1 VQIRREA
8 VQIVVMGAG
17 VIGVTTAYYLAK
29 GGAAVTVLDRQ
40 PGPGLET
47 SYANA
52 GELSYGMTSPWA
64 APGVPMKALKW
75 LFMKRRPLF
84 IWPMISP
91 TMWLWGLQMLRNC
104 NEESY
109 RTNKGR
115 MVRISNYS
123 RDVMPELIAETGIDY
138 DGREQGTL
146 QLFRTAKQ
154 MKASKAD
161 QEILAEY
168 DSPYEVLGR
177 DACIAVE
184 PALAE
189 VRGKFV
195 GGLRL
200 TADRTGDC
208 RMFTM
213 ALAEK
218 CTELGVE
225 FQYGQS
231 IRAIA
236 IENGRIAGVETEIAG
251 RITGE
256 AYVCALGS
264 YGPRVLNPIG
274 VRLPVYPVKGYS
286 VTLPVTDDAFAPQST
301 IMDETHKVAITRLG
315 DRIRVAGT
323 AEIAGYSNRLG
334 PHATDTVR
342 HVIGDL
348 FPKGGDLAKA
358 EGWTGLRPMTPDGTP
373 VLGPSRYDNLYLNT
387 GHGTLGWTMACGSGR
402 AVADLVLGKTP
413 EIALEGLTAERYG
426 R

>member
-1 VQIRREA
+1 MKVI
-8 VQIVVMGAG
+8 VMGAG
-17 VIGVTTAYYLAK
+17 VIGVTTAWYLARQ
-29 GGAAVTVLDRQ
+29 GAEVVVLDRQ
-40 PGPGLET
+40 MGPGLET

-64 APGVPMKALKW
+64 APGVPVKAIKW

-84 IWPMISP
+84 IWPLISP
-91 TMWLWGLQMLRNC
+91 TMWAWSVQMLRNC
-104 NEESY
+104 NDESY
-109 RTNKGR
+109 RINKSR

-123 RDVMPELIAETGIDY
+123 RDVMPDLIAETGIEY

-154 MKASKAD
+154 MKGSRAD
-161 QEILAEY
+161 QEILAEF
-168 DSPYEVLGR
+168 DSPFEVLGR

-189 VRGKFV
+189 VRDKFV

-208 RMFTM
+208 RLFTV

-218 CTELGVE
+218 AAELGVQ
-225 FQYGQS
+225 FHYGQS
-231 IRAIA
+231 IRGIA
-236 IENGRIAGVETEIAG
+236 VENGRIAGIDTEPAG
-251 RITGE
+251 RITGDK
-256 AYVCALGS
+256 YVCALGS
-264 YGPRVLNPIG
+264 YAPGLLKPIG
-274 VRLPVYPVKGYS
+274 IRLPVYPVKGYS
-286 VTLPVTDDAFAPQST
+286 VTLPVVDDAMAPQST

-323 AEIAGYSNRLG
+323 AEIAGYSERLG
-334 PHATDTVR
+334 PHATDTVK

-348 FPKGGDLAKA
+348 FPKGGDLSQA

-373 VLGPSRYDNLYLNT
+373 VLGGTKYDNLFLNT

-402 AVADLVLGKTP
+402 AVADVVLGREP
-413 EIALEGLTAERYG
+413 EISFDGLTAARYG
-426 R
+426 Q

>member
-1 VQIRREA
+1 MKI
-8 VQIVVMGAG
+8 IVMGAG

-29 GGAAVTVLDRQ
+29 GGAQVVVLDRQ
-40 PGPGLET
+40 IGPGLET

-64 APGVPMKALKW
+64 APGIPLKALKW

-84 IWPMISP
+84 IWPLISP
-91 TMWLWGLQMLRNC
+91 TMWSWGLQMLANC
-104 NEESY
+104 NDEAY
-109 RTNKGR
+109 RVNKSR

-123 RDVMPELIAETGIDY
+123 RDVLPDLIAETGISY
-138 DGREQGTL
+138 DGRAQGTL
-146 QLFRTAKQ
+146 QLFRTDKQ
-154 MKASKAD
+154 MKGSKAD

-168 DSPYEVLGR
+168 DSPYEVLDPDG
-177 DACIAVE
+177 CIAVE
-184 PALAE
+184 PALAQ
-189 VRGKFV
+189 VREKFV

-208 RMFTM
+208 RMFTV
-213 ALAEK
+213 ALAQK
-218 CTELGVE
+218 CAEMGVE

-231 IRAIA
+231 IKSIA
-236 IENGRIAGVETEIAG
+236 IENGRVAGVDTEIAG
-251 RITGE
+251 RITGD

-264 YGPRVLNPIG
+264 FGPKVLDPIG
-274 VRLPVYPVKGYS
+274 VKLPVYPVKGYS
-286 VTLPVTDDAFAPQST
+286 VTLPVTDDAMAPQST

-323 AEIAGYSNRLG
+323 AEIAGYSARLG

-342 HVIGDL
+342 HVISDL
-348 FPKGGDLAKA
+348 FPKGGDISKA

-373 VLGPSRYDNLYLNT
+373 VLGPSRYGNLFLNT

-413 EIALEGLTAERYG
+413 DISFEGLTAARY
-426 R
+426 